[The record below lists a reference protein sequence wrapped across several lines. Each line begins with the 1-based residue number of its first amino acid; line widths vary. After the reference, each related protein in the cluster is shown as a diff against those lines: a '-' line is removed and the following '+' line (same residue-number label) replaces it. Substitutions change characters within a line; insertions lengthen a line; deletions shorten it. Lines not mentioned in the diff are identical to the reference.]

1 MEAEFRANNGFHKQ
15 KKKAIKE
22 RKLFPINRN
31 FDSTSQNEEFI
42 EIMRFHY
49 PKKLLSP
56 GGISKKKHGKMS
68 SNSRREVTL

>member
-15 KKKAIKE
+15 EKKAIKE
-22 RKLFPINRN
+22 GKLFSINRN

-42 EIMRFHY
+42 EIIRFHY
-49 PKKLLSP
+49 PEKLLSP